1 MDGKEHKT
9 TDLNDFLKYL
19 EQQHDFV
26 FSFQDLASMIFG
38 DLSDAVCQGEDQ
50 EFRNHLFGRR
60 EGSARFQYDV
70 RVTGRTEGARW
81 NMWHQFS
88 PLHGSLL
95 QATLVICV
103 PCHP

>member
-1 MDGKEHKT
+1 
-9 TDLNDFLKYL
+9 
-19 EQQHDFV
+19 
-26 FSFQDLASMIFG
+26 MIFG
-38 DLSDAVCQGEDQ
+38 DRSSDAVCQGEDQ

-70 RVTGRTEGARW
+70 RVTGRTERSVEH
-81 NMWHQFS
+81 MWHQFS

>member
-1 MDGKEHKT
+1 M
-9 TDLNDFLKYL
+9 
-19 EQQHDFV
+19 

-70 RVTGRTEGARW
+70 RVTGRT
-81 NMWHQFS
+81 FS

-103 PCHP
+103 PCRHP